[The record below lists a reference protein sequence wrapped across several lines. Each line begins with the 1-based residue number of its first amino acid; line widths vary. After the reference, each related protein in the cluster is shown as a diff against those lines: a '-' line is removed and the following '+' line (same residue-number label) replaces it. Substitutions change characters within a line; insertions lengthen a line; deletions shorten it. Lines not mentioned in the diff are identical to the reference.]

1 LSVTGKRKRGA
12 IRKPLSMGPERV
24 ENTMNHEA
32 HNRSSEVVRNLR
44 AQREAPAPID
54 FPSQAPDPVAEQARV
69 RFLRAQGEF
78 LMAQKEG
85 RIPMDAEFRYEDFAE
100 SPGAPAPAPSQE
112 PEVSRHRTQ
121 GLEPVAS
128 ILVFGWGI
136 TFQLP
141 TRFLDFFRR
150 PFRRMFPT

>member
-1 LSVTGKRKRGA
+1 
-12 IRKPLSMGPERV
+12 MGPERV
-24 ENTMNHEA
+24 ENTMKHEA

-54 FPSQAPDPVAEQARV
+54 FPSQAPDPVAEKARIK
-69 RFLRAQGEF
+69 FLRAQGEF

-85 RIPMDAEFRYEDFAE
+85 RIPMDAKFRYEDFAE
-100 SPGAPAPAPSQE
+100 LAGSPAPAPSQE
-112 PEVSRHRTQ
+112 PEESRPRTR
-121 GLEPVAS
+121 GLEPVVT
-128 ILVFGWGI
+128 IWVFGWGI

-150 PFRRMFPT
+150 PFRRLAGTR